1 MFSVCLRY
9 AQNKEEAEDIFQ
21 QGFYLIY
28 KNINQLKNVDA
39 LSGWI
44 KRIFVNVA
52 LENNRKTSYLKVIEG
67 VDIVSHNSLTEV
79 NEALDHLATEELTA
93 LIQQLPIGCRKVFN
107 LYVVEGFSH
116 QEIAEEMKISI
127 GTSKSQLHD
136 ARTLLKQKIINNSSP
151 IRVKVNN

>member
-1 MFSVCLRY
+1 M
-9 AQNKEEAEDIFQ
+9 
-21 QGFYLIY
+21 
-28 KNINQLKNVDA
+28 
-39 LSGWI
+39 SGWI

-52 LENNRKTSYLKVIEG
+52 LENNRKTGYLKVIEDM
-67 VDIVSHNSLTEV
+67 DIVSHNSLTEV

-93 LIQQLPIGCRKVFN
+93 LIQQLPTGCRKVFN